1 MTTIPPIFAV
11 GHQAAGVM
19 VVVAGR
25 HGSSCNHDDLLE
37 SGAPA
42 SPEAFLNH
50 HAIKGRSLK

>member
-25 HGSSCNHDDLLE
+25 HGSSRHHDDLLE
-37 SGAPA
+37 LGAPA
-42 SPEAFLNH
+42 SPDAFLYH
-50 HAIKGRSLK
+50 HAIKGRSLT